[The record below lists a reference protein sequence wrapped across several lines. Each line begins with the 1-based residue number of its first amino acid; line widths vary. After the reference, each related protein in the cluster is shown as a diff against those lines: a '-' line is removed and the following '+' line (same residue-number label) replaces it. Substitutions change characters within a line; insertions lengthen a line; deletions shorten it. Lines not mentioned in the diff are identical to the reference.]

1 MCLESRDKNCSASCV
16 LITVIRDSYTRTA
29 SHTTK
34 YIHQRDSPLVML
46 SGGEGMI
53 SKSIQYVT
61 VVTDT
66 TQ

>member
-1 MCLESRDKNCSASCV
+1 MFK
-16 LITVIRDSYTRTA
+16 IIIIIIIIITRTA

-34 YIHQRDSPLVML
+34 YIHQRDGLLVRL
-46 SGGEGMI
+46 LGGEVTI
-53 SKSIQYVT
+53 PKSTQYVT